1 MDELTAAG
9 ITDPDLRASYEE
21 CKRLNALHG
30 KTYYLATLLLPKAK
44 RPFVH
49 ALYGFARY
57 ADEIVDDLA
66 SELSV
71 EEKAEVLSK
80 WGNGVLADLKKGI
93 SQDHVGRALID
104 TVKRFDI
111 PHEHFEAFLHS
122 MTMDLTVQEYESYED
137 LLEYVYG
144 SAAVIGLEMVPILG
158 PLHNDAFEAAKKLGI
173 AFQLA
178 NFIRDVDEDLDRG
191 RVYLPLKELGQF
203 GVTREMLEERVL
215 DLPMREADVAIR
227 MKEPSQADLIRKRLM
242 GVRMRLYASPDYLAK
257 HGTPERIEDVA
268 QHRLICQNPTA
279 HQVGAGAMLV
289 AHLMSYEP
297 RSTLKVNN
305 YFGVLQGVLSNLGV
319 GVLPD
324 YLTQDFPNLS
334 RVMPEV
340 ESAEV
345 PVFLAYPEELR
356 HSKRVSAFRDFVQ
369 EEIISY
375 RKQLKDQAVS

>member
-66 SELSV
+66 SELSI
-71 EEKAEVLSK
+71 EEKSEALSN
-80 WGNGVLADLKKGI
+80 WGNGVLADLKKGT
-93 SQDHVGRALID
+93 SEDHVGRALID

-111 PHEHFEAFLHS
+111 PYEHFEAFLHS
-122 MTMDLTVQEYESYED
+122 MTMDLTVQEYETYED

-191 RVYLPLKELGQF
+191 RVYLPIKELAQF

-215 DLPMREADVAIR
+215 
-227 MKEPSQADLIRKRLM
+227 
-242 GVRMRLYASPDYLAK
+242 
-257 HGTPERIEDVA
+257 TPEIIEALKFQIARVRQLQAEAAPGIAMLEATSRPCIEAASTLYCGIVDEVEKIGYDIFNQRAKTSTARRIRV
-268 QHRLICQNPTA
+268 
-279 HQVGAGAMLV
+279 AGA
-289 AHLMSYEP
+289 AFIKRHLI
-297 RSTLKVNN
+297 
-305 YFGVLQGVLSNLGV
+305 
-319 GVLPD
+319 
-324 YLTQDFPNLS
+324 S
-334 RVMPEV
+334 R
-340 ESAEV
+340 
-345 PVFLAYPEELR
+345 
-356 HSKRVSAFRDFVQ
+356 
-369 EEIISY
+369 
-375 RKQLKDQAVS
+375 

>member
-66 SELSV
+66 SELSI
-71 EEKAEVLSK
+71 EEKSEALSN
-80 WGNGVLADLKKGI
+80 WGNGVLADLKKGT
-93 SQDHVGRALID
+93 SEDHVGRALID

-122 MTMDLTVQEYESYED
+122 MTMDLTVQEYETYED

-191 RVYLPLKELGQF
+191 RVYLPIKELAQF

-215 DLPMREADVAIR
+215 
-227 MKEPSQADLIRKRLM
+227 
-242 GVRMRLYASPDYLAK
+242 
-257 HGTPERIEDVA
+257 TPEIIEALKFQIARVRQLQAEAAPGIAMLEATSRPCIEAASTLYCGIVDEVEKIGYDIFNQRAKTSTARRIRV
-268 QHRLICQNPTA
+268 
-279 HQVGAGAMLV
+279 AGA
-289 AHLMSYEP
+289 AFIKRHLI
-297 RSTLKVNN
+297 
-305 YFGVLQGVLSNLGV
+305 
-319 GVLPD
+319 
-324 YLTQDFPNLS
+324 S
-334 RVMPEV
+334 R
-340 ESAEV
+340 
-345 PVFLAYPEELR
+345 
-356 HSKRVSAFRDFVQ
+356 
-369 EEIISY
+369 
-375 RKQLKDQAVS
+375 

>member
-9 ITDPDLRASYEE
+9 ITEPDLRASYEE

-30 KTYYLATLLLPKAK
+30 KTYFLATLLLPKAK

-66 SELSV
+66 SELSI
-71 EEKAEVLSK
+71 EEKAQALST
-80 WGNGVLADLKKGI
+80 WGDGVLADLKKGT
-93 SQDHVGRALID
+93 SDDHVGRALID

-122 MTMDLTVQEYESYED
+122 MTMDLTVQEYETYED

-158 PLHNDAFEAAKKLGI
+158 PLHNDAYEAAKKLGI

-191 RVYLPLKELGQF
+191 RVYLPIKELAQF

-215 DLPMREADVAIR
+215 
-227 MKEPSQADLIRKRLM
+227 
-242 GVRMRLYASPDYLAK
+242 
-257 HGTPERIEDVA
+257 TPEIIEALKFQIARVRQLQAEAAPGIAMLEASSRPCIQAASTLYCGIVDEVEKIGYDIFNQRAKTSTGRRIRV
-268 QHRLICQNPTA
+268 
-279 HQVGAGAMLV
+279 AGAAFIKRQLI
-289 AHLMSYEP
+289 
-297 RSTLKVNN
+297 
-305 YFGVLQGVLSNLGV
+305 
-319 GVLPD
+319 
-324 YLTQDFPNLS
+324 S
-334 RVMPEV
+334 R
-340 ESAEV
+340 
-345 PVFLAYPEELR
+345 
-356 HSKRVSAFRDFVQ
+356 
-369 EEIISY
+369 
-375 RKQLKDQAVS
+375 

>member
-9 ITDPDLRASYEE
+9 ITDPDLRSSYEE

-71 EEKAEVLSK
+71 EEKAKVLSD
-80 WGNGVLADLKKGI
+80 WGNGVLADLKKGT

-104 TVKRFDI
+104 TVNRFNI

-122 MTMDLTVQEYESYED
+122 MTMDLTVQEYETYED

-191 RVYLPLKELGQF
+191 RVYLPIKELAQF

-215 DLPMREADVAIR
+215 
-227 MKEPSQADLIRKRLM
+227 
-242 GVRMRLYASPDYLAK
+242 
-257 HGTPERIEDVA
+257 TPEIIEALKFQIARVRQLQA
-268 QHRLICQNPTA
+268 EAAPGI
-279 HQVGAGAMLV
+279 AMLE
-289 AHLMSYEP
+289 ATSRP
-297 RSTLKVNN
+297 CIKAASTLYCGIV
-305 YFGVLQGVLSNLGV
+305 
-319 GVLPD
+319 D
-324 YLTQDFPNLS
+324 
-334 RVMPEV
+334 EV
-340 ESAEV
+340 EKIGYDIFNHRAKTSTA
-345 PVFLAYPEELR
+345 R
-356 HSKRVSAFRDFVQ
+356 RIRVAGSAFVKRHL
-369 EEIISY
+369 IS
-375 RKQLKDQAVS
+375 R

>member
-9 ITDPDLRASYEE
+9 ITDADLRASYAK

-30 KTYYLATLLLPKAK
+30 KTYFLATLLLPKAK

-71 EEKAEVLSK
+71 EEKAQALST
-80 WGNGVLADLKKGI
+80 WGNTVLADLKRGT
-93 SQDHVGRALID
+93 SDDHVGRALID
-104 TVKRFDI
+104 TVKHFDI

-122 MTMDLTVQEYESYED
+122 MTMDLTVQEYETYED

-158 PLHNDAFEAAKKLGI
+158 PLHSDAYEAAKKLGI

-191 RVYLPLKELGQF
+191 RVYLPIKELSQF

-215 DLPMREADVAIR
+215 
-227 MKEPSQADLIRKRLM
+227 
-242 GVRMRLYASPDYLAK
+242 
-257 HGTPERIEDVA
+257 TPEIVEALKFQIARVRQLQAEAAPGITMLEAPSRPCIQAASTLYCGIVDEVEKIGYDIFNQRA
-268 QHRLICQNPTA
+268 KTSTA
-279 HQVGAGAMLV
+279 RRVRVAGAAFM
-289 AHLMSYEP
+289 
-297 RSTLKVNN
+297 
-305 YFGVLQGVLSNLGV
+305 
-319 GVLPD
+319 
-324 YLTQDFPNLS
+324 
-334 RVMPEV
+334 
-340 ESAEV
+340 
-345 PVFLAYPEELR
+345 
-356 HSKRVSAFRDFVQ
+356 KRV
-369 EEIISY
+369 
-375 RKQLKDQAVS
+375 LVSR

>member
-1 MDELTAAG
+1 VDELTAAG

-30 KTYYLATLLLPKAK
+30 KTYFLATLLLPKAK

-66 SELSV
+66 SELSI
-71 EEKAEVLSK
+71 EEKAEALSN
-80 WGNGVLADLKKGI
+80 WGNGVLADLKKGT
-93 SQDHVGRALID
+93 SNDHVGRALID

-122 MTMDLTVQEYESYED
+122 MTMDLTVQEYETYED

-191 RVYLPLKELGQF
+191 RVYLPIKELAQF

-215 DLPMREADVAIR
+215 
-227 MKEPSQADLIRKRLM
+227 
-242 GVRMRLYASPDYLAK
+242 
-257 HGTPERIEDVA
+257 TPEIVEALKFQIARVRQLQAEAAPGIAMLEATSRPCIEAASTLYCGIVDEVEKIGYDIFNQRAKTSTGRRIRV
-268 QHRLICQNPTA
+268 
-279 HQVGAGAMLV
+279 AGAAFIKRQLI
-289 AHLMSYEP
+289 
-297 RSTLKVNN
+297 
-305 YFGVLQGVLSNLGV
+305 
-319 GVLPD
+319 
-324 YLTQDFPNLS
+324 S
-334 RVMPEV
+334 R
-340 ESAEV
+340 
-345 PVFLAYPEELR
+345 
-356 HSKRVSAFRDFVQ
+356 
-369 EEIISY
+369 
-375 RKQLKDQAVS
+375 